1 VSDQKP
7 ITYQFLIERWADG
20 LKVLGAGN
28 GAGLLA
34 SGASLQFLSAK
45 PGLLTSIKV
54 GAGFFLVGILS
65 FAVAF
70 LLLTILPLTI
80 QHFIASSDKIYKEFK
95 VMITDLM
102 ATNKADGR
110 AYVALVLTSM
120 FSFVCFMV
128 GSSYIVVNV
137 ISFF

>member
-1 VSDQKP
+1 MLVFWRQAHLFNFS
-7 ITYQFLIERWADG
+7 
-20 LKVLGAGN
+20 
-28 GAGLLA
+28 LLNQD
-34 SGASLQFLSAK
+34 SL
-45 PGLLTSIKV
+45 PRYKV

-80 QHFIASSDKIYKEFK
+80 QHFLASSDKIYKEFK
-95 VMITDLM
+95 VMIMDLM

-128 GSSYIVVNV
+128 GSLYFVVNV